1 MTARL
6 YNFTAGLSKLPTW
19 RRYLYGGI
27 LLAVLIYLAWSKWW
41 PRPQLPVA
49 GFVAAKPAVS
59 AKKVDGPLL
68 KVPLRIVPKESV
80 KRKFPEAHID
90 DPKDE
95 VIDTADIDPAPN
107 GAITITTVDTQTG
120 EAKTEV
126 KMKEAPWFALERQN
140 YLGLRYELHT
150 DGSQKV
156 KIYLKRD
163 LFRIKDAHAQA
174 EAQLRAPIN
183 GSGGQVEGYVGGN
196 AEYRFMGW

>member
-6 YNFTAGLSKLPTW
+6 SDFSAQLTKLPTW

-27 LLAVLIYLAWSKWW
+27 LLAVLAYLAWSKWG
-41 PRPQLPVA
+41 PRPQLPAA

-80 KRKFPEAHID
+80 KRKFPDAHID
-90 DPKDE
+90 DPEDE
-95 VIDTADIDPAPN
+95 VIDTADIDPTPN
-107 GAITITTVDTQTG
+107 GAIAITTIDTATG

-140 YLGLRYELHT
+140 YLGLGYELHT

-156 KIYLKRD
+156 KLYLKRD
-163 LFRIKDAHAQA
+163 LFRVKDAHAQA
-174 EAQLRAPIN
+174 EALVRAPIN
-183 GSGGQVEGYVGGN
+183 GGSDGVEGYVGGN
-196 AEYRFMGW
+196 VEYRFMGW

>member
-6 YNFTAGLSKLPTW
+6 SDFSARLSLFPVW
-19 RRYLYGGI
+19 RRYLYGGV
-27 LLAVLIYLAWSKWW
+27 LLAVVAYIAWSKWG

-80 KRKFPEAHID
+80 KRKFPSAHID

-95 VIDTADIDPAPN
+95 VIDTAEIGPAPN
-107 GAITITTVDTQTG
+107 GAVTITTVDTQTG

-140 YLGLRYELHT
+140 YLGLGYELHT

-156 KIYLKRD
+156 KLYLKRD

-174 EAQLRAPIN
+174 EAQVRATIN
-183 GSGGQVEGYVGGN
+183 GDSGQVEGYVGGN
-196 AEYRFMGW
+196 VEYRF